1 MKKVL
6 VLGGT
11 QFFGKKAVELML
23 GKEWRVTIATRGN
36 KAHPFGDKVDHILL
50 DARNV
55 DHEGWQDIQQLKS
68 A

>member
-23 GKEWRVTIATRGN
+23 EKEWLVTIATRGN
-36 KAHPFGDKVDHILL
+36 KAHPFGDRVDHIQL
-50 DARNV
+50 DARDNEV
-55 DHEGWQDIQQLKS
+55 NG
-68 A
+68 